1 MQSYVV
7 IKTTDIMNY
16 RTWKAEKALQ
26 DHLEKQNC
34 MHTHTHSE
42 VRRISGSHSST
53 SKVRARTL
61 NPPKP

>member
-34 MHTHTHSE
+34 MHTHTHTQRLE
-42 VRRISGSHSST
+42 EFQDHTAVPAKLG
-53 SKVRARTL
+53 L
-61 NPPKP
+61 EL